1 LLDLKKYFSGI
12 LICLIIGLATHF
24 IYHFFALKI
33 LDPMI
38 TALIIG
44 IIVRVVKS
52 NLGSLG
58 IGITWSGKSL
68 LEFAVMLMGA
78 NIAINE
84 IFESGFSLLIIILL
98 AVSIGML
105 VSYFVGHKLLGLDK
119 KVSTLIGVGN
129 SICGN
134 SAVVAVAPVIGALP
148 SQIAAVIGFSAI
160 LGTLQ
165 IILLPLF
172 FSNFGISNYDY
183 GVIAGIS
190 VYAVSQVVAA
200 SSIVSDFST
209 KVATTVKLTRVLL
222 LGPLV
227 VLLGII
233 FRSNNENIEKDTEKK
248 LKFNFFSIKK
258 YFPWFVIGFIFLTI
272 FRSVGLINSNF
283 GQGIFDFGKIIMAI
297 SMVAIGI
304 SVDLK
309 EIVKLGPKVAITISS
324 VMLVMISI
332 GLLGIFII

>member
-1 LLDLKKYFSGI
+1 MLDLKKYFSGI

-38 TALIIG
+38 AALIIG
-44 IIVRVVKS
+44 IFFRVVKP

-84 IFESGFSLLIIILL
+84 IFESGFSLLVIILL

-160 LGTLQ
+160 LGMLQ
-165 IILLPLF
+165 IILLPLI
-172 FSNFGISNYDY
+172 FSNFGINNYDY

-233 FRSNNENIEKDTEKK
+233 FRSNNENIETV
-248 LKFNFFSIKK
+248 S
-258 YFPWFVIGFIFLTI
+258 YTHLT
-272 FRSVGLINSNF
+272 LPT
-283 GQGIFDFGKIIMAI
+283 KA
-297 SMVAIGI
+297 
-304 SVDLK
+304 
-309 EIVKLGPKVAITISS
+309 
-324 VMLVMISI
+324 
-332 GLLGIFII
+332 

>member
-1 LLDLKKYFSGI
+1 
-12 LICLIIGLATHF
+12 
-24 IYHFFALKI
+24 
-33 LDPMI
+33 
-38 TALIIG
+38 
-44 IIVRVVKS
+44 
-52 NLGSLG
+52 
-58 IGITWSGKSL
+58 
-68 LEFAVMLMGA
+68 
-78 NIAINE
+78 
-84 IFESGFSLLIIILL
+84 
-98 AVSIGML
+98 ML
-105 VSYFVGHKLLGLDK
+105 VSYFFGHKLLGLDK

-160 LGTLQ
+160 LGMLQ
-165 IILLPLF
+165 IILLPLI
-172 FSNFGISNYDY
+172 FSNFGINNYDY

-304 SVDLK
+304 SVDLR
-309 EIVKLGPKVAITISS
+309 EIVKLGPRVAITICS